1 MGSSQD
7 SKNQEPERPKIY
19 VTEKGARYVDVN
31 ELMRS
36 KRGRAA
42 VKAAAKIPVTRPFP
56 YSSKGNLSKVQPCL
70 K

>member
-1 MGSSQD
+1 MDSSKE

-19 VTEKGARYVDVN
+19 VTEKGARYVDAN

-42 VKAAAKIPVTRPFP
+42 VKAAAKIPVKKPP
-56 YSSKGNLSKVQPCL
+56 HASSKDSPQRA
-70 K
+70 

>member
-7 SKNQEPERPKIY
+7 TRSQEPERPKIY
-19 VTEKGARYVDVN
+19 VTDKGARYVDVN

-42 VKAAAKIPVTRPFP
+42 VKSAAKIPVNRPNHKP
-56 YSSKGNLSKVQPCL
+56 SQR
-70 K
+70 